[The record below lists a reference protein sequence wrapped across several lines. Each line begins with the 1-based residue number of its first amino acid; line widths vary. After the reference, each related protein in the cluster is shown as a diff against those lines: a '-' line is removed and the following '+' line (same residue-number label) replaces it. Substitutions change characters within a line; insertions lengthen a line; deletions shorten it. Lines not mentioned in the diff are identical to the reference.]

1 MSKQTRGS
9 LLLLLTAAIWG
20 SAFVAQKS
28 GMGHVQPY
36 TFNGVRMILA
46 ALALI
51 PVIRLRD
58 RRNGLWDAPIGSAP
72 DQRRATFWGGLLCG
86 LVLFVAS
93 SFQQFGVLHTTA
105 GKAGFITALYLVMV
119 PIIGLF
125 LKRRAGGRVWLSV
138 GIAVIGL
145 WLLSVKGD
153 FSMGWGD
160 LLATGGA
167 FWFAVHILVIDHFSP
182 RVDGVRM
189 ACIQFFVCGVLALIT
204 MAVFETPSWGGI
216 LAAWKPILYAGL
228 LSGGL
233 GYTLQILAQRDT
245 DPTVASLIMSLESV
259 FAALAGGLLLGEV
272 LSARELAGCGLM
284 LAASILS
291 QVKGKKSS
299 G

>member
-9 LLLLLTAAIWG
+9 LLLLLTAMIWG
-20 SAFVAQKS
+20 SAFVAQKN
-28 GMGHVQPY
+28 GMGYVEPY
-36 TFNGVRMILA
+36 TFNGVRMMLA

-51 PVIRLRD
+51 PIVRLRD
-58 RRNGLWDAPIGSAP
+58 RHNGIWDAPKGSAP
-72 DQRRATFWGGLLCG
+72 EQRRATFWGGMLCG
-86 LVLFVAS
+86 VVLFVAS

-105 GKAGFITALYLVMV
+105 GKAGFITTLYLVMV

-125 LKRRAGGRVWLSV
+125 FRRKARARVWLSV
-138 GIAVIGL
+138 AIAVAGL
-145 WLLSVKGD
+145 WLLSIQGD

-182 RVDGVRM
+182 RADGVRM
-189 ACIQFFVCGVLALIT
+189 ACIQFFVCGTLALIT
-204 MAVFETPSWGGI
+204 MAVFETPSWGAI

-233 GYTLQILAQRDT
+233 GYTLQIVAQRDT
-245 DPTVASLIMSLESV
+245 DPAVASLIMSLESV

-272 LSARELAGCGLM
+272 LSVRELIGCGLM
-284 LAASILS
+284 FGASVLS
-291 QVKGKKSS
+291 QIRGKRAE
-299 G
+299 